1 MTTKN
6 ASKNRLQN
14 LTLTIYPGYALVQG
28 QYAVRLNE
36 GRNRFQIEGLPT
48 QYDPGS
54 LYFDQFLGAGD
65 IIVGPSSYLAA
76 NLTPQ
81 ALLQRAVNK
90 KVTVRYGGATE
101 AEQKEVSGTLV
112 GVAGNTALLKVGRKV
127 REIRNVVGYEFEGV
141 PKGLSNTPSLSVT
154 VDATASGDYVATLLY
169 KALNF
174 NWNADYKLIYN
185 EEKGIVGWEGSV
197 FVNNGSGAAF
207 PDSAIR
213 VVAGDAGEEPQMDS
227 IRPMAAAASF
237 GLESAGG
244 GAPRRASKSIRQ
256 ATSESLGQIK
266 LFAIP
271 VRGDIAEGDSQKIP
285 FFAAAEVPVKRE
297 NRVRAN
303 YNWHWNG
310 ARAEADVRTILIF
323 TNDEASKLGKPLPNG
338 SVSVMQRDAAGVLL
352 KSGGAYMG
360 DVAVGEEAK
369 LETGSDFDLKA
380 ARIVKNIE
388 KTEERVALPVPEAEA
403 DATDVDVSEGPRM
416 TSMSIAP
423 QPKKLRTIR
432 KRITTTKQCA
442 VELFNGK
449 TFPVEFVVEE
459 ITSEELQLR
468 GTHGFSQTAAGQ
480 HEQRVTLAA
489 GEKATLEYTLVLT
502 QEVDEQVAQ

>member
-6 ASKNRLQN
+6 ASTNRLQN

-28 QYAVRLNE
+28 QYPVRLNE

-54 LYFDQFLGAGD
+54 LYFDQFLGTGD
-65 IIVGPSSYLAA
+65 ITVGPSSYLAA

-90 KVTVRYGGATE
+90 KVTVRYGGTTE

-127 REIRNVVGYEFEGV
+127 REIRNVVGYEYEGV

-154 VDATASGDYVATLLY
+154 VDATAPGDYVATLLY
-169 KALNF
+169 KALGF

-185 EEKGIVGWEGSV
+185 EEKGTVGWEGSV

-213 VVAGDAGEEPQMDS
+213 VVAGDAGEEPQNDGM
-227 IRPMAAAASF
+227 RPMAASF
-237 GLESAGG
+237 SLESAPMGG
-244 GAPRRASKSIRQ
+244 AAPRRASKSIRQ

-297 NRVRAN
+297 NRVRVG
-303 YNWHWNG
+303 YNWHWN
-310 ARAEADVRTILIF
+310 ARAEADVRTVLLF
-323 TNDEASKLGKPLPNG
+323 TNDEANKLGKPLPNG

-380 ARIVKNIE
+380 VRLVKDSQ
-388 KTEERVALPVPEAEA
+388 KSEERIALPEPQPAVN
-403 DATDVDVSEGPRM
+403 DTDDEVSAGPRM
-416 TSMSIAP
+416 SMSIAP
-423 QPKKLRTIR
+423 QAKKLRTIR

-459 ITSEELQLR
+459 ITSDELSFK
-468 GTHGFSQTAAGQ
+468 GSHGFTQTAAGQ

-489 GEKATLEYTLVLT
+489 GQKTTLEYTLVHT